1 MNSLQTFTAGFRDEP
16 GYLDFG
22 RVGPLS
28 AVVVAESLGQTE
40 VLSRARHG
48 SLDHLDEQDLRA
60 RTAVSELTGFA
71 ADQIVLQPN
80 TSSGLMQAM
89 FGLTGSV
96 LLSAGDF
103 PSVPF
108 AAVRAAE
115 ALHVVS
121 PLWLETVR
129 GRVTPGQIR
138 DQLTPA
144 VAAVAVCLVDSR
156 TGYRTDLE
164 GIRQVI
170 GDRLLIVDAIQ
181 GFGVVDASYAAADV
195 VASGGQKW
203 TRAGWG
209 TGFLA
214 LSERALERLVPVY
227 SGYVGTDTDDPWDE
241 VTPPSHGARAFRVTN
256 GDSIAQARFAA
267 ALEQTAEVGVD
278 VIQAAMNDNV
288 SRIIELVDEFV
299 IEIVSPRDVRERAG
313 IVVLEPPAELLTTLV
328 ASLHNHGITAT
339 TRGGTVRLG
348 VHAALDPD
356 TVTML
361 RGALTA
367 YMLAATY

>member
-1 MNSLQTFTAGFRDEP
+1 MTSLQSFTDGFRNEP

-28 AVVVAESLGQTE
+28 EAVVAEALGQTE
-40 VLSRARHG
+40 VLSRARFG
-48 SLDHLDEQDLRA
+48 SLEHLIEQDARA
-60 RTAVSELTGFA
+60 RTAVAALTGFT
-71 ADQIVLQPN
+71 ADQIALQPN

-115 ALHVVS
+115 ALHAVT
-121 PLWLETVR
+121 PLWLETDH

-181 GFGVVDASYAAADV
+181 GFGVVEAAYTAADV
-195 VASGGQKW
+195 VVSGGQKW
-203 TRAGWG
+203 MRAGWG

-214 LSERALERLVPVY
+214 LSERALDRLVPVY
-227 SGYVGTDTDDPWDE
+227 SGHVGTDTDDPFDE

-267 ALEQTAEVGVD
+267 ALEQTADVGVD
-278 VIQAAMNDNV
+278 IIQTAMNENV
-288 SRIIELVDEFV
+288 SQIIELVDEFV
-299 IEIVSPRDVRERAG
+299 IDVVSPRDIRERAG
-313 IVVLEPPAELLTTLV
+313 IVVLEPPSELLTTLV

-339 TRGGTVRLG
+339 TRGSTVRLS

-367 YMLAATY
+367 YALTDTY

>member
-1 MNSLQTFTAGFRDEP
+1 MNSLLSFTDGFREEP

-28 AVVVAESLGQTE
+28 EVVVAETLGQTE

-48 SLDHLDEQDLRA
+48 SLDHLDAQDLRA
-60 RTAVSELTGFA
+60 RTAVSVLTGFTP
-71 ADQIVLQPN
+71 DQIVLQPN
-80 TSSGLMQAM
+80 TSSGLMQAL

-96 LLSAGDF
+96 LLSPGDF

-115 ALHVVS
+115 ALHVVT
-121 PLWLETVR
+121 PLWLSTDH

-156 TGYRTDLE
+156 TGYRADLD

-181 GFGVVDASYAAADV
+181 GFGVVDAAYEAADV

-203 TRAGWG
+203 ARAGWG
-209 TGFLA
+209 SGFLA
-214 LSERALERLVPVY
+214 LSDRALKRLVPVY
-227 SGYVGTDTDDPWDE
+227 SGYVGTDTVDPWDE
-241 VTPPSHGARAFRVTN
+241 VTPPSHAARAFRVTN
-256 GDSIAQARFAA
+256 GDAIAQARFAA
-267 ALEQTAEVGVD
+267 ALEQTAGVGVD
-278 VIQAAMNDNV
+278 VIQKAMTENV
-288 SRIIELVDEFV
+288 SQIIELVDEFV
-299 IEIVSPRDVRERAG
+299 IDIVSPRDASSRAG

-339 TRGGTVRLG
+339 TRGGTVRLS

-361 RGALTA
+361 RSALTDYA
-367 YMLAATY
+367 RSATY

>member
-1 MNSLQTFTAGFRDEP
+1 MNSLRSFTDGFREEP

-28 AVVVAESLGQTE
+28 DRVVAETLGQTE
-40 VLSRARHG
+40 ALSRARYG
-48 SLDHLDEQDLRA
+48 SLDHLVEQDFRA
-60 RTAVSELTGFA
+60 RTAVSELTGFT

-96 LLSAGDF
+96 LLSPGDF

-115 ALHVVS
+115 ALHVVT
-121 PLWLETVR
+121 PLETDH

-144 VAAVAVCLVDSR
+144 VVAVAVCLVDSR
-156 TGYRTDLE
+156 TGYRTDLD

-181 GFGVVDASYAAADV
+181 GFGVVDAAYEAADV

-203 TRAGWG
+203 VRAGWG

-214 LSERALERLVPVY
+214 LSDRALERLLPVY
-227 SGYVGTDTDDPWDE
+227 SGFVGTDTEEPWDE

-256 GDSIAQARFAA
+256 GDAIAQARFAA
-267 ALEQTAEVGVD
+267 ALEQTSDVGVD
-278 VIQAAMNDNV
+278 VIQTEINENV
-288 SRIIELVDEFV
+288 SQIIELVDEFV
-299 IEIVSPRDVRERAG
+299 IDIVSPRGASERAG

-339 TRGGTVRLG
+339 TRGGTVRLS
-348 VHAALDPD
+348 VHAALAPD

-361 RGALTA
+361 REALTA
-367 YMLAATY
+367 YALSATY

>member
-1 MNSLQTFTAGFRDEP
+1 VNSLQSFIDGFVDEP

-28 AVVVAESLGQTE
+28 AAVVAETLGQTE
-40 VLSRARHG
+40 VLARARHG
-48 SLDHLDEQDLRA
+48 SLDHLAEQDGRA
-60 RTAVSELTGFA
+60 RRAVSALTGFNPE
-71 ADQIVLQPN
+71 QIVLQPN

-89 FGLTGSV
+89 FGLTGGV
-96 LLSAGDF
+96 LLSPADF

-115 ALHVVS
+115 ALNVVT
-121 PLWLETVR
+121 PLWLETDH

-144 VAAVAVCLVDSR
+144 VVAVAVCLIDSR

-181 GFGVVDASYAAADV
+181 GFGVVDAAYEAADV

-203 TRAGWG
+203 ARAGWG

-214 LSERALERLVPVY
+214 LSERAIDRLVPVY
-227 SGYVGTDTDDPWDE
+227 SGFVGTDTDDPWDE
-241 VTPPSHGARAFRVTN
+241 VTPPSQSARAFRVTN
-256 GDSIAQARFAA
+256 GDAIAEARFAV
-267 ALEQTAEVGVD
+267 ALEQIADVGVAT
-278 VIQAAMNDNV
+278 IQATMNDNV
-288 SRIIELVDEFV
+288 SQIIELVDEFV
-299 IEIVSPRDVRERAG
+299 IPILSPRDIRERAG
-313 IVVLEPPAELLTTLV
+313 IIVLEPPAELLTTLV
-328 ASLHNHGITAT
+328 ACLHNHGISAT
-339 TRGGTVRLG
+339 TRGSTVRLS
-348 VHAALDPD
+348 VHAALAPD
-356 TVTML
+356 TMTML
-361 RGALTA
+361 RGALLA
-367 YMLAATY
+367 YTLAATY

>member
-1 MNSLQTFTAGFRDEP
+1 MNSLQSFTDGFRDEP

-22 RVGPLS
+22 RIGPLS
-28 AVVVAESLGQTE
+28 EAVVAETLGQTE
-40 VLSRARHG
+40 VLSRARYG
-48 SLDHLDEQDLRA
+48 SLEHLVEQDLRA
-60 RTAVSELTGFA
+60 RSAVSELTGFTP
-71 ADQIVLQPN
+71 DQVVLQPN

-89 FGLTGSV
+89 FGLTGTV
-96 LLSAGDF
+96 LLSSGDF

-115 ALHVVS
+115 ALHAIT
-121 PLWLETVR
+121 PLWLQTEH

-138 DQLTPA
+138 DQLTPT

-156 TGYRTDLE
+156 TGYRTDLD

-181 GFGVVDASYAAADV
+181 GFGVVDAAYEAADV

-203 TRAGWG
+203 TRAGGG

-214 LSERALERLVPVY
+214 LSERALDRLVPVY
-227 SGYVGTDTDDPWDE
+227 SGFVGTDTDEPWDE
-241 VTPPSHGARAFRVTN
+241 VPAASHGARAFRVTN
-256 GDSIAQARFAA
+256 GDPIAQARFAA
-267 ALEQTAEVGVD
+267 ALEQTADVGID
-278 VIQAAMNDNV
+278 IIQTAMNDNV
-288 SRIIELVDEFV
+288 SQIIELLDEFV
-299 IEIVSPRDVRERAG
+299 IDIVSPRDARERAG

-339 TRGGTVRLG
+339 TRGAIVRLS

-367 YMLAATY
+367 YTLAATY

>member
-1 MNSLQTFTAGFRDEP
+1 MTSLQNFTDGFRNEP

-28 AVVVAESLGQTE
+28 EVVMAETLGQNE
-40 VLSRARHG
+40 VLSRARFG
-48 SLDHLDEQDLRA
+48 SLDHLAEQDLRA
-60 RTAVSELTGFA
+60 RTAVSALTGFTP
-71 ADQIVLQPN
+71 DQIVLQPN
-80 TSSGLMQAM
+80 TSSGLMQTM

-115 ALHVVS
+115 TLHVVT
-121 PLWLETVR
+121 PLWLETER

-156 TGYRTDLE
+156 TGYRADLD

-181 GFGVVDASYAAADV
+181 GFGVVDTAFEAADV

-214 LSERALERLVPVY
+214 LSERALDRLVPVY
-227 SGYVGTDTDDPWDE
+227 SGYVGTDTAEPWDE
-241 VTPPSHGARAFRVTN
+241 VTPPSHSARAFRVTN
-256 GDSIAQARFAA
+256 GDAIAQARFAA
-267 ALEQTAEVGVD
+267 ALEQVADVGVD
-278 VIQAAMNDNV
+278 VIQAAIDDNV
-288 SRIIELVDEFV
+288 SQIIELVDEFV
-299 IEIVSPRDVRERAG
+299 IDLVSPRDVRERAG

-339 TRGGTVRLG
+339 TRGTTVRLS
-348 VHAALDPD
+348 VHAALAPD

-367 YMLAATY
+367 YALTATY

>member
-1 MNSLQTFTAGFRDEP
+1 MNSLLTFTDGFREEP

-28 AVVVAESLGQTE
+28 EAVVAETLGQSE

-48 SLDHLDEQDLRA
+48 SLDHLVEQDLRA
-60 RTAVSELTGFA
+60 RAAVSELTGFA
-71 ADQIVLQPN
+71 TDQIVLQPN

-89 FGLTGSV
+89 FGLTGTV

-115 ALHVVS
+115 ALHAVT
-121 PLWLETVR
+121 PLWLETDH

-181 GFGVVDASYAAADV
+181 GFGVVDAAYEAADV

-214 LSERALERLVPVY
+214 LSERAIDRLVPVY
-227 SGYVGTDTDDPWDE
+227 SGYVGTDTDDPWDD
-241 VTPPSHGARAFRVTN
+241 VPPPSQGARAFRVTN
-256 GDSIAQARFAA
+256 GDAIAQARFAA
-267 ALEQTAEVGVD
+267 ALEQTANVGVN
-278 VIQAAMNDNV
+278 VIQTAMDDNV
-288 SRIIELVDEFV
+288 SQIIELVDEFA
-299 IEIVSPRDVRERAG
+299 INIVSPRDAGERGG

-328 ASLHNHGITAT
+328 ASLHNHGITT
-339 TRGGTVRLG
+339 TARGTTVRLS

-361 RGALTA
+361 RGALAA
-367 YMLAATY
+367 YALAAAY

>member
-1 MNSLQTFTAGFRDEP
+1 MGWQGEFVFDNRLDPRMNSLQTFTDGFRDEP

-22 RVGPLS
+22 RVGPVS
-28 AVVVAESLGQTE
+28 AAVMAESLGQTE
-40 VLSRARHG
+40 VLSRARYG

-156 TGYRTDLE
+156 TGYRTDLD
-164 GIRQVI
+164 GLRQVI

-181 GFGVVDASYAAADV
+181 GFGVVDAAYEAADV

-214 LSERALERLVPVY
+214 LSERALESLVPVY
-227 SGYVGTDTDDPWDE
+227 SGYVGTDTPHRPYLTCWVALDDMSE
-241 VTPPSHGARAFRVTN
+241 EN
-256 GDSIAQARFAA
+256 GTVHVLPA
-267 ALEQTAEVGVD
+267 
-278 VIQAAMNDNV
+278 
-288 SRIIELVDEFV
+288 
-299 IEIVSPRDVRERAG
+299 PRAG
-313 IVVLEPPAELLTTLV
+313 IRLFPSPYPSPFGLPAGTR
-328 ASLHNHGITAT
+328 T
-339 TRGGTVRLG
+339 TRPR
-348 VHAALDPD
+348 P
-356 TVTML
+356 
-361 RGALTA
+361 
-367 YMLAATY
+367 

>member
-1 MNSLQTFTAGFRDEP
+1 MNSLLSFTDGFRDEP
-16 GYLDFG
+16 GYLNYG

-28 AVVVAESLGQTE
+28 EAVVTESLGQTE
-40 VLSRARHG
+40 VLSRARYG
-48 SLDHLDEQDLRA
+48 SLDHLAEQDLRA
-60 RTAVSELTGFA
+60 RTAVSALTGFTPE
-71 ADQIVLQPN
+71 QIVLQPN

-121 PLWLETVR
+121 ALWLQTEH

-156 TGYRTDLE
+156 TGYRADLE

-181 GFGVVDASYAAADV
+181 GFGVVDAAYGAADV

-227 SGYVGTDTDDPWDE
+227 SGYVGTDTAEPWDE
-241 VTPPSHGARAFRVTN
+241 VTPPSRAASAFRVTN

-267 ALEQTAEVGVD
+267 ALEQIADVGVD
-278 VIQAAMNDNV
+278 VIQTAMNDNV
-288 SRIIELVDEFV
+288 SQIIELVDEFV
-299 IEIVSPRDVRERAG
+299 IDIVSPRDVSERAG

-339 TRGGTVRLG
+339 TRGTTVRLS

-356 TVTML
+356 TITML
-361 RGALTA
+361 RGALIA
-367 YMLAATY
+367 YTLAATY